1 MATATSDPEVIT
13 LDAGAVK
20 RLASSSAPTAV
31 SPLSS
36 VLRDPAAAGAA
47 PATGD
52 VPAPFAPSVAI
63 AAAPEAYV
71 RILILAPEQ
80 DEQIVGVL
88 ARGGQGVS
96 FALGEGSLGIGL
108 AQPLSELVASL
119 VPGLVNAALRGNEV
133 WLFPSVVQ
141 MLTGLWQEEL
151 DPARALSRAAVIERL
166 KTPDF
171 PEDQAEALVKGAVGS
186 GAVKQ
191 DGDQLTVEPA
201 LRPWLQAL
209 WSGHAVQVEWVPLP
223 PDTPLEQAI
232 EGPREHLL
240 FVGPAGQRV
249 LNESVTGE
257 ALVAHLGG
265 RKPREE
271 SMLHLSA
278 PPAEEIAKRLGALLR
293 IEGAAKG

>member
-1 MATATSDPEVIT
+1 MATPTTDPDVIT
-13 LDAGAVK
+13 LEAGAVK
-20 RLASSSAPTAV
+20 RLTSSAAPTTV

-36 VLRDPAAAGAA
+36 VLRDPAAAA
-47 PATGD
+47 
-52 VPAPFAPSVAI
+52 VPASSADLPPAFAASVAI
-63 AAAPEAYV
+63 AAQPEAYV

-88 ARGGQGVS
+88 ARSGKGVS
-96 FALGEGSLGIGL
+96 FSLGEGSVGLGQ
-108 AQPLSELVASL
+108 AQPLAELVVSL
-119 VPGLVNAALRGNEV
+119 APGLVNPALVGNDV

-141 MLTGLWQEEL
+141 LLTGLWQEDP
-151 DPARALSRAAVIERL
+151 DPARPLSRAAVIERL

-171 PEDQAEALVKGAVGS
+171 PQEQAEAFVKGAVGS

-191 DGDQLTVEPA
+191 DGDQLTIEPS
-201 LRPWLQAL
+201 LRPWLQVL

-223 PDTPLEQAI
+223 PETPLEQAI

-240 FVGPAGQRV
+240 FVGPPGQRV
-249 LNESVTGE
+249 LSESVTGE
-257 ALVAHLGG
+257 ALAAHLGG

-278 PPAEEIAKRLGALLR
+278 LPVDGIAKRLRALLR
-293 IEGAAKG
+293 VEGAA

>member
-1 MATATSDPEVIT
+1 MATQTSDPDVIT

-20 RLASSSAPTAV
+20 RLAASAAPTAV

-36 VLRDPAAAGAA
+36 VLRDPAAAAA
-47 PATGD
+47 PAGSAE
-52 VPAPFAPSVAI
+52 VPPAFAASLAI

-80 DEQIVGVL
+80 DEEIIGVL
-88 ARGGQGVS
+88 AKGGQGVS
-96 FALGEGSLGIGL
+96 FSLGEGSVGIGQ

-119 VPGLVNAALRGNEV
+119 VPGLVNAALFGNDL
-133 WLFPSVVQ
+133 WLDPSMVQ
-141 MLTGLWQEEL
+141 LLTGLWEEEL

-166 KTPDF
+166 KTPEF
-171 PEDQAEALVKGAVGS
+171 PQEQAEAFVKNTVAS

-191 DGDQLTVEPA
+191 DGDQLTIVPA

-223 PDTPLEQAI
+223 AETPLEQAI

-240 FVGPAGQRV
+240 FVGPPGQRV

-257 ALVAHLGG
+257 ALAAHLRG
-265 RKPREE
+265 RQPREE

-278 PPAEEIAKRLGALLR
+278 LPPDEIARRLRALLR
-293 IEGAAKG
+293 IEGTA